1 MQVPALDL
9 ARQYRSLKD
18 EIDAAILGVLA
29 SGGYALG
36 PEVSAFERE
45 FAAFVGADHAIAC
58 ASGSDALLLSLMA
71 LDIGPGDEVI
81 TSPFTFFA
89 TASCTVRLGARP
101 VFADIDPETYNI
113 DPARVAEAITAKT
126 RAIIPV
132 HLYGQCA
139 DMTQIGRIGADAGV
153 AIIEDACQAVG
164 ATHNGK
170 SAGAMGEAGCFSF
183 YPTKNLGAAG
193 DAGMMTTQDA
203 DLARRLRR
211 LRVHGSDRRYCHDE
225 LGINS
230 RMDAFQGAILRVKLK
245 RLSAWTEARRRIAAR
260 YDDAF
265 ADTDAK
271 TPAVPPGNEH
281 VYYQYVV
288 RVPDRD
294 ALAAALREDG
304 ITVETYYPV
313 PLHVQRCFAE
323 LGYGEGSFPQ
333 AEAAARETM
342 ALPVFAE
349 ITDAE
354 VDAVIDAVCGRL
366 QRSSCCP

>member
-1 MQVPALDL
+1 MKVPALDL
-9 ARQYRSLKD
+9 VRQHRHLKE
-18 EIDAAILGVLA
+18 EIDAAVMSVLA
-29 SGGYALG
+29 SGGYVLG
-36 PEVSAFERE
+36 VEVEAFERE
-45 FAAFVGADHAIAC
+45 FAASAGVEHAIAC
-58 ASGSDALLLSLMA
+58 ASGSDALLLALMA
-71 LDIGPGDEVI
+71 MDVGPGDEVI

-89 TASCTVRLGARP
+89 TASCIVRLGARP

-113 DPARVAEAITAKT
+113 DPAGVAAAITERT
-126 RAIIPV
+126 RGIIPV

-139 DMTQIGRIGADAGV
+139 DMTTINEIAADAGV
-153 AIIEDACQAVG
+153 PVIEDACQAVG
-164 ATHNGK
+164 ATHDGK
-170 SAGAMGEAGCFSF
+170 AAGSMGAVGCFSF

-211 LRVHGSDRRYCHDE
+211 LRVHGSDRRYYHDE

-230 RMDAFQGAILRVKLK
+230 RMDAFQGAILRVKLR

-260 YDDAF
+260 YDAAF
-265 ADTDAK
+265 AETDAK
-271 TPAVPPGNEH
+271 TPAVAPGNEH

-304 ITVETYYPV
+304 ITVETYYPI
-313 PLHVQRCFAE
+313 PLHLQRCFAD
-323 LGYGEGSFPQ
+323 LGYGEGSCPQ
-333 AEAAARETM
+333 SEAAARETL

-349 ITDAE
+349 MAE
-354 VDAVIDAVCGRL
+354 GEVNAVIDAVCGRL
-366 QRSSCCP
+366 ARSRCCL